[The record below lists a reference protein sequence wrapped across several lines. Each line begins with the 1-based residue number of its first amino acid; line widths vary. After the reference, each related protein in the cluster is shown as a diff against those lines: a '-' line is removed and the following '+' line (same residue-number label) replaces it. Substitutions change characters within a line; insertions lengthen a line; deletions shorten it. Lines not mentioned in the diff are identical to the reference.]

1 MLLQLYAADEDE
13 LSDQDSQKEDGKKD
27 SKKNAF
33 LEFEKF
39 KEGDEEQKL
48 NFNLE
53 SSKSM
58 KQIVK
63 LIKLARKIPTS
74 KDFLQF
80 YKSEDQDPLEEV
92 EIH

>member
-39 KEGDEEQKL
+39 KEGDEE
-48 NFNLE
+48 
-53 SSKSM
+53 
-58 KQIVK
+58 
-63 LIKLARKIPTS
+63 
-74 KDFLQF
+74 
-80 YKSEDQDPLEEV
+80 
-92 EIH
+92 